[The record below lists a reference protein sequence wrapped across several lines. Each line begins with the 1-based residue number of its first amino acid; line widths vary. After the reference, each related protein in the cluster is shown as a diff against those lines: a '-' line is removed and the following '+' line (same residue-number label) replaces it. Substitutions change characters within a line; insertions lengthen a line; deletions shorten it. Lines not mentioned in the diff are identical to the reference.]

1 MVTYKVRRPLGRAM
15 MGAALI
21 VMSWGVK
28 AEASPVTVA
37 PLTVET
43 EGDHYQYRMH
53 MTIQGDDLF
62 WDLTQGPDVTLVAP
76 DEEHL
81 SQVSGFEPLYTGEA
95 LDNRPHQVASR
106 FGALVSRMPAES
118 GRPPLEYRDVFD
130 NRQRTDAV
138 RVVVESTGATRELA
152 GREASAYTLAVVSD
166 KSRWRDEAWHP
177 YHALNLG
184 TVWVFEDLAFSP
196 APLQLSRYVFNLV
209 FAPHSVSGLEE
220 SYHEQLISALAPLG
234 MLAGARMQEVQIS
247 AEGLAELEADGW
259 RIEGDEVP
267 GQARGHRFE
276 LLTTE
281 LNTEAE
287 PEPLD
292 YAVLEGMSRL
302 DAASLDYLETPLM
315 MVNRL
320 DLCPALPEE
329 MGADSLLAAMQE
341 NASFRGQM
349 QGSIDGEVLGEA
361 SFGSQ
366 DDSFGRGFMLTLES
380 YDPELHQAACLT
392 LLRVD
397 EALPDAPQTLAVA
410 AGQNQAESG
419 ELVAYLAITDLTE
432 PGRSRVVA
440 VGLGNDGEV
449 ILERVDEETLV
460 GHLRLNGRVT
470 PLDRLTDSQ
479 PFVIEGEFSARQAW
493 DRVPMAR

>member
-1 MVTYKVRRPLGRAM
+1 MMVAMERRRPLGRAM
-15 MGAALI
+15 MGAALMA
-21 VMSWGVK
+21 MSWGVK

-43 EGDHYQYRMH
+43 EGNHYQYRMH

-81 SQVSGFEPLYTGEA
+81 SQVSGFDPLYTGEA

-106 FGALVSRMPAES
+106 FDALVSRMPAES
-118 GRPPLEYRDVFD
+118 GRPPLEYQDVFD

-138 RVVVESTGATRELA
+138 RVAVEPTGATRELA

-220 SYHEQLISALAPLG
+220 YYHEQLISALAPLG

-259 RIEGDEVP
+259 RVEGDEPP
-267 GQARGHRFE
+267 GQAQGYRFE

-281 LNTEAE
+281 LNTET
-287 PEPLD
+287 EPLD

-320 DLCPALPEE
+320 GLCPALPEE

-397 EALPDAPQTLAVA
+397 AAMPDDPQRLAVA
-410 AGQNQAESG
+410 EGPDQAKPG
-419 ELVAYLAITDLTE
+419 ELVAYLALTDLTE

-440 VGLGNDGEV
+440 AGLGSDGEV
-449 ILERVDEETLV
+449 ILERVDEDTLS
-460 GHLRLNGRVT
+460 GHLRLDGQVT
-470 PLDRLTDSQ
+470 PLDRLTDSL
-479 PFVIEGEFSARQAW
+479 PLVIEGEFSARQAW

>member
-1 MVTYKVRRPLGRAM
+1 MMVAMERRRPLGRAM
-15 MGAALI
+15 VGAALMA
-21 VMSWGVK
+21 MSWGVK

-37 PLTVET
+37 PLTVEP
-43 EGDHYQYRMH
+43 EGDHYHYRMH

-81 SQVSGFEPLYTGEA
+81 SQVSGFDPLYTGEA
-95 LDNRPHQVASR
+95 LGHRPHQVASR
-106 FGALVSRMPAES
+106 FGALVSRMPAEAA
-118 GRPPLEYRDVFD
+118 RPPLEYQDVFD

-138 RVVVESTGATRELA
+138 RVVVEPTGATRELA

-184 TVWVFEDLAFSP
+184 TVWVFDDLPFSP

-220 SYHEQLISALAPLG
+220 FYQEQLISALAPLG
-234 MLAGARMQEVQIS
+234 MLAGARMQEVQVS
-247 AEGLAELEADGW
+247 AEALAELEAEGW
-259 RIEGDEVP
+259 RLEGDEAP
-267 GQARGHRFE
+267 GQSRGYRFE

-281 LNTEAE
+281 LITEA
-287 PEPLD
+287 EPLD
-292 YAVLEGMSRL
+292 YAALEGMSRL
-302 DAASLDYLETPLM
+302 DAASLDYLETPLT

-320 DLCPALPEE
+320 GLCPALPVEMDTEE
-329 MGADSLLAAMQE
+329 LLATME
-341 NASFRGQM
+341 EHASFRGRM

-380 YDPELHQAACLT
+380 YDPGLRQAACLT

-397 EALPDAPQTLAVA
+397 AAMPDAPQTLDVA
-410 AGQNQAESG
+410 AGQDQADAG
-419 ELVAYLAITDLTE
+419 ELVAYLALTDLTE
-432 PGRSRVVA
+432 PGQSRSVA
-440 VGLGNDGEV
+440 VGLGNDGQV
-449 ILERVDEETLV
+449 TLERVDEETLV
-460 GHLRLNGRVT
+460 GHLRLNGQVT
-470 PLDRLTDSQ
+470 PLEQLTDSQ